1 MMINN
6 TTINENRNNLIAM
19 MAICEDI
26 TRSNHRIHELL
37 RTLMSNPDAG
47 KESIETS
54 VEDLLNKV
62 EKLKNVK
69 LGVPLIEEENVVVPG
84 PEDVSLKED
93 PDYKELVQT
102 PPEPEEDVV
111 EEETYDETA
120 EEFEEEEYYDEEIKE
135 KQFPPKKQPR
145 RKSRKKPQ
153 KRVAYQQPPVDNT
166 RQKLPRQQKRPLR
179 TKRTSN

>member
-62 EKLKNVK
+62 EKLRNVK

-84 PEDVSLKED
+84 PEDVSLKKD

-120 EEFEEEEYYDEEIKE
+120 EEFEEE
-135 KQFPPKKQPR
+135 QFPPKKQPR